1 MMMMMEGENLL
12 FWRCFCYITSFFF
25 AKENTQADTQAAA
38 VTQQDIQL
46 KLNFKRWGKDRA
58 E

>member
-1 MMMMMEGENLL
+1 MDPREIPT
-12 FWRCFCYITSFFF
+12 YITSFFF

-46 KLNFKRWGKDRA
+46 KLNFKRGEKDRA